1 MKSIFPEEMMNR
13 APVAEMSLELIA
25 GKFDYFFRQIHLIH
39 LQTSSY
45 AEHIALN
52 LWEDMPD
59 AKDTFIEKLSGYTG
73 RKLRAY
79 KTQDIMDNALATS
92 VVGELKG
99 FARELKMYGEMNGYS
114 DIVNMS
120 DDLSG
125 KAAKVLYLLTL
136 S

>member
-1 MKSIFPEEMMNR
+1 MIKSLFPDSMLNTQ
-13 APVAEMSLELIA
+13 EMSLETIA

-45 AEHIALN
+45 AEHLALN
-52 LWEDMPD
+52 IWEDMPD
-59 AKDTFIEKLSGYTG
+59 SKDSFIEKLSGYTG

-79 KTQDIMDNALATS
+79 KTQDIVDNALSTV
-92 VVGELKG
+92 VVGELKN
-99 FARELKMYGEMNGYS
+99 FARELKLYGEANGYS

-120 DDLSG
+120 DELSG